1 MKTFKGSIGGKGVF
15 QGDVYLRRVAA
26 LPDEAKPAAL
36 SQGGRVVIAHS
47 ETGHH
52 HAIDDLGVV
61 RYEVGDPLRCYLL
74 LESTATADVVHH
86 RPFDTHETYRL
97 AGGKGAV
104 YEVIRQREYTPAGWR
119 RVED

>member
-1 MKTFKGSIGGKGVF
+1 MRTVKTKTVF
-15 QGDVYLRRVAA
+15 QGDVCFRRVKSIPIEFKREERKGA
-26 LPDEAKPAAL
+26 LI
-36 SQGGRVVIAHS
+36 VAHS

-52 HAIDDLGVV
+52 HVIEDNGVI
-61 RYEVGDPLRCYLL
+61 RFGAEDPLRCYLQ
-74 LESTATADVVHH
+74 LESTDHCDVVHK
-86 RPFDTHETYRL
+86 RPFDTHETVRL

>member
-1 MKTFKGSIGGKGVF
+1 MRTFKGVVGGKGVF

-26 LPDEAKPAAL
+26 VPPEAKRVTET
-36 SQGGRVVIAHS
+36 GRVVIAHS

-52 HAIDDLGVV
+52 HAIDDVGVV
-61 RYEVGDPLRCYLL
+61 RYDVGDPLRCYLV
-74 LESTATADVVHH
+74 LESASHADVVHH
-86 RPFDTHETYRL
+86 RPWDTHETYRL
-97 AGGKGAV
+97 SGGKGAV

>member
-1 MKTFKGSIGGKGVF
+1 MREFKGVIGGKGIF

-26 LPDEAKPAAL
+26 IPTEAKRAT
-36 SQGGRVVIAHS
+36 GRVVIAHS

-52 HAIDDLGVV
+52 HAIDDVGVV
-61 RYEVGDPLRCYLL
+61 RFDIGDPLRCYLL
-74 LESTATADVVHH
+74 LESAETADVVHH
-86 RPFDTHETYRL
+86 RPFDTHEPYRL
-97 AGGKGAV
+97 TGGKGAV